1 MKIFHVLNVLGV
13 LLALHLPASAMET
26 DDKDSYT
33 VTGRVIASDTG
44 LGMAGVRITS
54 PDIQVAAMTDEQG
67 DYEITLPSLDVPL
80 ILEAPDNIRLVVPIK
95 GRREVDIVVSTAV
108 ERSGDH
114 DAWRSAMGE
123 VMLSNLTEGNS
134 SLSDIQGSL
143 LKGEFYSVKS
153 SGAPGAGSTL
163 FIRGLSSL
171 NLAAQPLYVVDG
183 VLWQMQEDASSVVD
197 GYYNN
202 PLNFIAPEDI
212 ERIQVLKNGTALWGA
227 KAAGGVILIDTK
239 RGRDVVTRIDARI
252 DFGYQSPFKSL
263 PMMDAEAY
271 RTYATEVMRGMKA
284 DEINKLQF
292 INDDPS
298 KFYYNDT
305 HNDTRWLNEINRA
318 ALMQNY
324 NISVS
329 GGDDIALYRFSLG
342 YAQNDGNI
350 EGTSFDRLNVRFN
363 SDIHL
368 TKRFSI
374 AADIAHSQTNT
385 QAIFNG
391 TDQVRSP
398 YYMALAKS
406 PLYGPYQRNGLG
418 MLTNR
423 LSDID
428 ELNVGNPLVL
438 VQDRIPS
445 LNKYRFNL
453 NLTPTYDIN
462 ERMKISAILGLSWDK
477 SNENLFIPDVGVADV
492 PLYNQQGE
500 IYATAL
506 NEVRSFMAR
515 NADLSADVHFDWNI
529 LSNWRHHWDAVVGG
543 RFYAS
548 HYKYTGGQGYNTGS
562 DYMTT
567 LSNTNSNLRWL
578 SGFSSEN
585 YDGAWYLQTDY
596 AAMSKYLLSLAL
608 SLNAS
613 SRYGSEAGGL
623 ALLGSQWAPFAS
635 AQVAWLVSSERFM
648 QKLDFVNQLKL
659 RASFDRMGNDR
670 LPLYANRTYHETAS
684 FAQDAFG
691 QVLAGIANHKL
702 QWETTTRWTAGVDLS
717 LFSERWKVSADF
729 YTGYTEDLL
738 TQKVLPE
745 VAGLNYY
752 WDNNGSMKNQG
763 FEVSTKAYLVDTR
776 NWKLSLGAMIGRYKN
791 KIVSLPNGS
800 FVNELFGGQVLTAEG
815 QEAGVFYGY
824 KALGVFA
831 DASEAEA
838 AGLAVRR
845 ENGSLDPFRAGDMHF
860 FDKDGNRVIDEED
873 RVVLGSPNPDFYGNF
888 RLGIDYKRLH
898 LEALFT
904 GSYGNE
910 AYNALRASLES
921 GSAITNQTTSMENR
935 WVADGQHTSVPR
947 ATYGD
952 PMGNARF
959 SDRWVEDA
967 SYLKLKQVSLAYDIP
982 LRVSFIQNL
991 NVWVSANNLLT
1002 FTKYL
1007 GADPEFSYSGSV
1019 LYQGVDAGLVPQSRS
1034 WQMGVRIGL

>member
-13 LLALHLPASAMET
+13 LLALHLPVSAMEA
-26 DDKDSYT
+26 DNKDSYT
-33 VTGRVIASDTG
+33 VTGHVVASATG
-44 LGMAGVRITS
+44 QGMAGVRITS
-54 PDIQVAAMTDEQG
+54 PDIQVAAMTNEHG
-67 DYEITLPSLDVPL
+67 DFEICVPSLDAPL

-95 GRREVDIVVSTAV
+95 GRQEIKIVVSTIA
-108 ERSGDH
+108 EGNTSWDT
-114 DAWRSAMGE
+114 WRSAAGVVVLPE
-123 VMLSNLTEGNS
+123 PTEGNL
-134 SLSDIQGSL
+134 SLSDIQGNL

-153 SGAPGAGSTL
+153 SGAPGASTTF
-163 FIRGLSSL
+163 FIRGLASL
-171 NLAAQPLYVVDG
+171 NLSAQPLFVVDG
-183 VLWQMQEDASSVVD
+183 VAWQMQEDASSAVD

-212 ERIQVLKNGTALWGA
+212 ESVRVLKNGTAIWGA

-239 RGRDVVTRIDARI
+239 RGRDVVTRIEARM

-271 RTYATEVMRGMKA
+271 RLYATEVMRGMNA
-284 DEINKLQF
+284 DEINRLQF

-305 HNDTRWLNEINRA
+305 HNDTRWLNEVNRA

-350 EGTSFDRLNVRFN
+350 EGSSFNRLNVRFN

-368 TKRFSI
+368 TKRFAI

-385 QAIFNG
+385 QTFFNG
-391 TDQVRSP
+391 LDQVRSP

-406 PLYGPYQRNGLG
+406 PLYGPYQRNGQG
-418 MLTNR
+418 ALTNR
-423 LSDID
+423 LSDVD

-438 VQDRIPS
+438 VGDRIPS

-462 ERMKISAILGLSWDK
+462 ERMQLSAIFGLSWDK
-477 SNENLFIPDVGVADV
+477 SNENFFIPDGGVADV
-492 PLYNQQGE
+492 PLCNQQGE
-500 IYATAL
+500 VYATAL

-515 NADLSADVHFDWNI
+515 NADLSVDAHFDWNI
-529 LSNWRHHWDAVVGG
+529 LSSWRHHWDAVLGG

-585 YDGAWYLQTDY
+585 YDGSWFLLTDY
-596 AAMSKYLLSLAL
+596 AAMSKYLFSLGF

-613 SRYGSEAGGL
+613 SRYGSEADGL
-623 ALLGSQWAPFAS
+623 ALFGTQWAPFAS
-635 AQVAWLVSSERFM
+635 AQVGWLISSERFM
-648 QKLDFVNQLKL
+648 QKLDFVNHLKL
-659 RASFDRMGNDR
+659 RTSFDRMGNDR
-670 LPLYANRTYHETAS
+670 LPLYANYTYYETAS
-684 FAQDAFG
+684 FAQDAYG
-691 QVLAGIANHKL
+691 KVLAGIANHKL
-702 QWETTTRWTAGVDLS
+702 QWETTTRWTTGIDLA
-717 LFSERWKVSADF
+717 LFSERWKLSADF

-745 VAGLNYY
+745 IAGLNYY
-752 WDNNGSMKNQG
+752 WDNNGSMKNLG
-763 FEVSTKAYLVDTR
+763 YEVSTKGYLVDTR
-776 NWKLSLGAMIGRYKN
+776 NWKLSVEAMLGHYKN

-800 FVNELFGGQVLTAEG
+800 FVNELCGGKILTAEG
-815 QEAGVFYGY
+815 QDVGVFYGY
-824 KALGVFA
+824 KTLGVFA
-831 DASEAEA
+831 DAAEA
-838 AGLAVRR
+838 AAAGLSIRR
-845 ENGSLDPFRAGDMHF
+845 ENGSLSPFLAGDMHF
-860 FDKDGNRVIDEED
+860 YDRDGNKIIDEED
-873 RVVLGSPNPDFYGNF
+873 RVVLGSPNPDIYGNF
-888 RLGIDYKRLH
+888 RLGIGYKRLH
-898 LEALFT
+898 LAALFC
-904 GSYGNE
+904 GVYGNE

-921 GSAITNQTTSMENR
+921 GSTMTNQTTSMENR
-935 WVADGQHTSVPR
+935 WVADGQQTSVPR
-947 ATYGD
+947 VTYGD

-959 SDRWVEDA
+959 SDRWIEDA
-967 SYLKLKQVSLAYDIP
+967 SFLKLKQLSLSYDVP
-982 LRVSFIQNL
+982 LRASFIQNL
-991 NVWVSANNLLT
+991 NVWMSANNLLT

-1019 LYQGVDAGLVPQSRS
+1019 LHQGIDAGLVPQSRS
-1034 WQMGVRIGL
+1034 WHMGVRIGL